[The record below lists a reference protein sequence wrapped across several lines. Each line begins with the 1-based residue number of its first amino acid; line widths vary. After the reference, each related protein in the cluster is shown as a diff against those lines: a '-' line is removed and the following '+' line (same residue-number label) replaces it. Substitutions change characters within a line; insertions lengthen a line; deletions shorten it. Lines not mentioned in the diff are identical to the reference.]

1 MKLRHMLLTLG
12 MVVVTASAAIAA
24 GYNNILSP
32 DAKRLIDA
40 GTVYLLDVRTP
51 EEFQQGH
58 LKGAV
63 LIPIDQLKMRLGE
76 IPRNRKIVVY
86 CAVGPRSNAAARLL
100 AEKGYRDVY
109 TMQDGIVGWYR
120 NGLPLSR

>member
-1 MKLRHMLLTLG
+1 